1 MLLVVLLAAFAC
13 GGDGNSFA
21 IGDRSRTSAGTV
33 EPELK
38 GPIVIAAPKAPYRIE
53 AVTSAGSVS
62 GKAVL
67 ATPLPLV
74 EPISTAGDSVVC
86 GTTVPDSSLVQ
97 KDSGLGGVVVWLD
110 GVRAGKALP
119 REKRY
124 ELESNHCLLSPRVQ
138 AAVAGSA
145 VNVIG
150 HDAFRQH
157 LRFLAAGDS
166 SARATILLGKD
177 EQVIPSELPTKTP
190 GLVIVRD
197 SDHAW
202 PRAFI
207 AVFDHPYFDVTKP
220 DGSFTIDGV
229 PPGSYTLVSWHE
241 RTGRTEQPVQVTSNG
256 KVTARVELKG
266 K

>member
-1 MLLVVLLAAFAC
+1 MSAC
-13 GGDGNSFA
+13 GGDGSSFA
-21 IGDRSRTSAGTV
+21 FRDRSRTSPGTI

-38 GPIVIAAPKAPYRIE
+38 GPIVIAAARAPYRV
-53 AVTSAGSVS
+53 APVTGPATVTGRATLSSPISA
-62 GKAVL
+62 
-67 ATPLPLV
+67 P
-74 EPISTAGDSVVC
+74 EPTSTAGDSVVC
-86 GTTVPDSSLVQ
+86 GLTVPDSSLVQ
-97 KDSGLGGVVVWLD
+97 KDSGLGGVVVWLE

-119 REKRY
+119 VEKRY
-124 ELESNHCLLSPRVQ
+124 ELESNRCLLSPRVQ

-177 EQVIPSELPTKTP
+177 EQVIPTELPTKAP

-197 SDHAW
+197 VDHPW
-202 PRAFI
+202 PRAFL

-220 DGSFTIDGV
+220 DGSFAIDGV

-241 RTGRTEQPVQVTSNG
+241 RTGRTEQPVEVMANG
-256 KVTARVELKG
+256 KVTVRLELRG